1 MVIIFVVTNLE
12 DVGCI
17 IVFISGRDLAR
28 IEFVE
33 YYEVVSGG
41 IVELISFF
49 IIQDPVRISVVA
61 SAVVVGRGVRD
72 IIFTSRAMVGIMV
85 VSGLV
90 TGGVRVII

>member
-17 IVFISGRDLAR
+17 IVFISGRDLVR

-41 IVELISFF
+41 IVELIYFF
-49 IIQDPVRISVVA
+49 IIQDPVRI
-61 SAVVVGRGVRD
+61 
-72 IIFTSRAMVGIMV
+72 
-85 VSGLV
+85 
-90 TGGVRVII
+90 